1 MAIVKNIRNF
11 TMKKVTKDAIFAL
24 DTNVLLWTF
33 YSRATITKSY
43 QRLVYPNFIAKLI
56 SNGNKIY
63 VLGNNLNEMMH
74 VIERNE
80 YEIYVQGNSSKIGL
94 KQYRRN
100 SKCRA
105 FIQNEITL
113 IINQLKSIPNID
125 LVDSKFLTTDIDRF
139 TTDYLLHQCDFFDF
153 LLIDFCN
160 QHNCAVITDDK
171 DFDTNYLKTEL
182 YTYK

>member
-1 MAIVKNIRNF
+1 MAIVRDIGNLK
-11 TMKKVTKDAIFAL
+11 TTKVTKDTVFAL

-33 YSRATITKSY
+33 YSRTTVLSNQKKVEYS
-43 QRLVYPNFIAKLI
+43 NFIAKLI

-63 VLGNNLNEMMH
+63 ILGHNLNEMMH

-80 YEIYVQGNSSKIGL
+80 YEIYIQRISSKIGL
-94 KQYRRN
+94 KQFRKN
-100 SKCRA
+100 SKYRA